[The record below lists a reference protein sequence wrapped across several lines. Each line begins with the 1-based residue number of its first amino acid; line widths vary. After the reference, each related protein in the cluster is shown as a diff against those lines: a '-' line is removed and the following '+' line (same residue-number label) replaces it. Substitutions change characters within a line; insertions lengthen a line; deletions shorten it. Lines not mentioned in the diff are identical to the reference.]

1 LIISHLRFYFDQAS
15 GECNARI
22 AVAGGDSALREK
34 QRAGKMPALQGNDRV
49 GLCKARRWVPSITG
63 AQAEAYATENQIS
76 PPRLAN
82 HYGVR
87 NKGRY
92 GHIQS
97 TRSING

>member
-1 LIISHLRFYFDQAS
+1 MLFPPQ
-15 GECNARI
+15 N
-22 AVAGGDSALREK
+22 K
-34 QRAGKMPALQGNDRV
+34 PALQGNDAADSAKNV
-49 GLCKARRWVPSITG
+49 DGCSITG